1 MHQIAICIKGIFMI
15 IIDNI
20 EDMPDYIFVSN
31 PFEGKPDNGMWS
43 MSIFD
48 ARNNIVK
55 SFLFN
60 DTNPNREYIS
70 FESTSIED
78 IKDGEYVVRLT
89 AKGYDIA
96 TRMRIGDISHSNVMN
111 ETNTYNTTIK
121 EDVFYEG

>member
-31 PFEGKPDNGMWS
+31 PFDGKPEDTLWS

-48 ARNNIVK
+48 AKNNIVK

-60 DTNPNREYIS
+60 DSNPNREYIS

-111 ETNTYNTTIK
+111 ETNTYYTTIK

>member
-1 MHQIAICIKGIFMI
+1 MI

-31 PFEGKPDNGMWS
+31 PFDGKPEDTLWS

-48 ARNNIVK
+48 AKNNIVK

-60 DTNPNREYIS
+60 DSNPNREYIS

-111 ETNTYNTTIK
+111 ETNTYYTTIK